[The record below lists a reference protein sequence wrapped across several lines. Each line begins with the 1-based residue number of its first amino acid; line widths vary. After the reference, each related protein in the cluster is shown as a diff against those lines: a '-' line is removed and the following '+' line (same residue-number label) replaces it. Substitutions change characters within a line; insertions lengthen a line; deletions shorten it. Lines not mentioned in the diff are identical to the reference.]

1 MESELIDFEK
11 DDQHCTLFV
20 QGDVDLSN
28 SSQLRKTILSAL
40 KTSPRVEVDLR
51 DVTYIDSSGIAALV
65 EGLQFANNNDKQF
78 LLQRLSNPVRSI
90 IELAR
95 LDQVFTIE
103 D

>member
-1 MESELIDFEK
+1 MDNELIQFKK
-11 DDQHCTLFV
+11 DDKHCVLFV

-40 KTSPRVEVDLR
+40 KTSPEVAVHLSQ
-51 DVTYIDSSGIAALV
+51 VSYIDSSGIAALV
-65 EGLQFANNNDKQF
+65 EGLQYANSHDKRF
-78 LLQRLSNPVRSI
+78 YLKNLSPHVQSI

-103 D
+103 T

>member
-1 MESELIDFEK
+1 MKTDIIDFKK
-11 DDQHCTLFV
+11 DDKQCTLYV

-28 SSQLRKTILSAL
+28 SSELRKTILSAL
-40 KTSPRVEVDLR
+40 KTSPRVAVDLA

-65 EGLQFANNNDKQF
+65 EGLQYANNHNKTF
-78 LLQRLSNPVRSI
+78 RLTRLSSHVQSI

>member
-1 MESELIDFEK
+1 MIDFQK
-11 DDQHCTLFV
+11 KSDHCALFV
-20 QGDVDLSN
+20 RGDVDLSN

-40 KTSPRVEVDLR
+40 KTSPLVKVDLV

-65 EGLQFANNNDKQF
+65 EGLQYANSHDKTF
-78 LLQRLSNPVRSI
+78 TLTKLSEQVRSI

-103 D
+103 G

>member
-1 MESELIDFEK
+1 MQSDLINFEK
-11 DDQHCTLFV
+11 DDNHCTLYV
-20 QGDVDLSN
+20 EGDVDLSN

-40 KTSPRVEVDLR
+40 KTSPCVIVNLAN
-51 DVTYIDSSGIAALV
+51 VSYIDSSGIAALV
-65 EGLQFANNNDKQF
+65 EGLQYANSHDKNF
-78 LLQRLSNPVRSI
+78 RLKQLSSHVKSI

>member
-1 MESELIDFEK
+1 MQSDLINFEK
-11 DDQHCTLFV
+11 DDNHCTLYV
-20 QGDVDLSN
+20 EGDVDLSN

-40 KTSPRVEVDLR
+40 KTSPCVAVNLSN
-51 DVTYIDSSGIAALV
+51 VSYIDSSGIAALV
-65 EGLQFANNNDKQF
+65 EGLQYANSHNKRF
-78 LLQRLSNPVRSI
+78 RLEKLSTHVKSI

>member
-1 MESELIDFEK
+1 MKSDLINFVK
-11 DDQHCTLFV
+11 DENQCTVFV

-28 SSQLRKTILSAL
+28 SSELRKTILSAL
-40 KTSPRVEVDLR
+40 KTSPLVVVDLA

-65 EGLQFANNNDKQF
+65 EGLQYGNSHQKSFR
-78 LLQRLSNPVRSI
+78 LTRLSPHVKSI

-95 LDQVFTIE
+95 LDQVFTIN